1 MFYLSC
7 RNPKY
12 KIITTAALSGSVI
25 SAYDDVKI
33 GDPPEFDSIQALAE
47 AGVMPSKLTLKQE
60 SDGELNFSPERYL

>member
-33 GDPPEFDSIQALAE
+33 GDPDFDSIQGNSQSFIE
-47 AGVMPSKLTLKQE
+47 FVY
-60 SDGELNFSPERYL
+60 FY